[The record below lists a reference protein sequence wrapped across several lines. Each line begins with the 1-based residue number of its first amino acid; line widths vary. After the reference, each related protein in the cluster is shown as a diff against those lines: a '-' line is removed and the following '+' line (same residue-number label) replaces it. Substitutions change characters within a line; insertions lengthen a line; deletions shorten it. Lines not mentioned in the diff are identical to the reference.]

1 MACGV
6 LVPRLG
12 IEPCTLG
19 SESAESSSL
28 DGQGIPNN
36 QIIIAPSLK
45 SYSSSLPYD
54 PEQLI
59 TLYKECSLCKEVLY
73 IKSFQ

>member
-1 MACGV
+1 MACGI
-6 LVPRLG
+6 LVPRPG

-19 SESAESSSL
+19 GESAESSSL

-45 SYSSSLPYD
+45 CYSSSLPYD
-54 PEQLI
+54 PEQSIALKKVCI
-59 TLYKECSLCKEVLY
+59 HS
-73 IKSFQ
+73 I

>member
-1 MACGV
+1 MACGI
-6 LVPRLG
+6 LVPRPG
-12 IEPCTLG
+12 IEPCTLS

-28 DGQGIPNN
+28 DGQGIPKN

-59 TLYKECSLCKEVLY
+59 TLKDVCIHS
-73 IKSFQ
+73 I